1 MAITRM
7 ECRSPRIKWAFGIQT
22 SPIGAANVRS
32 PIGLIPSESA
42 SVLHGLLLFGIA
54 IRWEDQLNNTT
65 RFVRARHCA
74 ALPAP
79 MLTQAVRQVSRLA
92 DVDALALKFQNVHG
106 RQQLQWLA
114 SVVWREVD

>member
-1 MAITRM
+1 MAITGM

-22 SPIGAANVRS
+22 SPIGAADVRS

-42 SVLHGLLLFGIA
+42 GVLYGLLLFGIA

-65 RFVRARHCA
+65 RFVRARHRA

-92 DVDALALKFQNVHG
+92 DVDAPALKFQDVHC

>member
-1 MAITRM
+1 MAITGM

-32 PIGLIPSESA
+32 PIRLIPSESA
-42 SVLHGLLLFGIA
+42 GVLYGLLLFGIA

-65 RFVRARHCA
+65 RFVRA
-74 ALPAP
+74 AP

-92 DVDALALKFQNVHG
+92 DVDALALKFQDVHG
-106 RQQLQWLA
+106 RQQLQWLT

>member
-1 MAITRM
+1 MAITGM

-42 SVLHGLLLFGIA
+42 GVLYGLLLFGIA

-65 RFVRARHCA
+65 RFVRARHRA
-74 ALPAP
+74 ALPTP

-92 DVDALALKFQNVHG
+92 DVDAPALKFQDVHG